1 MAENTDNRNKK
12 RKKLNVFRLIILIFF
27 LTIITLTGVACNY
40 VYNSIADM
48 PEFNPEDISFAVSTE
63 IYDIN
68 DDLVARVGVQN
79 RIPISIS
86 EVPDIVK
93 NAFLAVED
101 HRFYQHHGI
110 DIYRILGAA
119 WANIKAGGLYQGG
132 STITQQLVRHATD
145 IGTEKTFK
153 RKIQEAILAIQME
166 RYFSK
171 DEILEHY
178 LNYIYFGAGAHGI
191 QAAAHTYFNKDVS
204 ELTLSEAALLAGLP
218 QAPSAYNPFRN
229 MEVAI
234 ERRNIVLNQMAKHGY
249 ITQAQAEAAK
259 AEKIVLNPG
268 KITGKEYPYPYF
280 IDHVIELLVDKYGE
294 AKVFRGG
301 LRVYTTLDPKIQ
313 KAAEEALSNNN
324 NFPNSTRDENGILQP
339 NAAAVVLDPHSGYV
353 KAIVG
358 GREYQVR
365 RGWNRAIDERRR
377 PGSAFKPIISYGP
390 AIEYLGKAPAS
401 VYDDIPIKIGN
412 YAPRNYDGRFRG
424 LITMRYALKKSV
436 NIPAVVALKE
446 VGMPKA
452 LEFVSKLGF
461 ENDRKQIEI
470 AGLAAALGGL
480 DKGVTPLQMAAAFAA
495 FANEGI
501 YTQPIVIRRVEKLNG
516 VVLENNLPKQHRAM
530 KATTAYLITDTLKSA
545 VTSGTGT
552 AARMNRP
559 VAGKT
564 GTADNKH
571 GRTSDTWFVGY
582 TADLVCAVWIG
593 NTDQNKPLPPN
604 YYGGTYTA
612 RIWRQIM
619 VRAHEGLPIRDFVR
633 PPGIVVAA
641 VDKKSGLLPGPLTP
655 PEDIITDIFAQ
666 GTVPTKTDDTRVLI
680 EVCNKSNKLPSEF
693 CWDREYKVFIKLPY
707 EVDERVADYH
717 LRAPVEI
724 CDVCKC
730 DVCKPDSELFPDF
743 LDFPETLD
751 WIPRE
756 LDSES
761 TTESETESEA
771 MHETSDNAASE

>member
-1 MAENTDNRNKK
+1 MANNKK
-12 RKKLNVFRLIILIFF
+12 RKKKLNIFRLTILIF
-27 LTIITLTGVACNY
+27 LLIITVLAGVACSY
-40 VYNSIADM
+40 VYNSVSDM
-48 PEFNPEDISFAVSTE
+48 PEFNPENVNFAVSTE

-68 DDLVARVGVQN
+68 DNLITRVGIQN
-79 RIPISIS
+79 RILVSIS
-86 EVPDIVK
+86 QVPDVVK

-101 HRFYQHHGI
+101 HRFYEHRGV
-110 DIYRILGAA
+110 DIYRIFGAA
-119 WANIKAGGLYQGG
+119 WANIKAERIHQGG
-132 STITQQLVRHATD
+132 STITQQLVRHTTD
-145 IGTEKTFK
+145 IGIERTLK

-171 DEILEHY
+171 HEILEHY
-178 LNYIYFGAGAHGI
+178 LNGIYLGAGAHGI

-229 MEVAI
+229 PEAAK
-234 ERRNIVLNQMAKHGY
+234 ERRNIVLSQMANHGY
-249 ITQAQAEAAK
+249 ITQAEAEAAK
-259 AEKIVLNPG
+259 AEEIALNPG

-294 AKVFRGG
+294 VEVFRGG
-301 LRVYTTLDPKIQ
+301 LKVYTTLDPKIQ
-313 KAAEEALSNNN
+313 KAAEEVLKNNN
-324 NFPNSTRDENGILQP
+324 NFPNSTRDENNMLQP
-339 NAAAVVLDPHSGYV
+339 NAAAIVLDPYNGYV

-358 GREYQVR
+358 GREHKTR
-365 RGWNRAIDERRR
+365 RGWNRATEEKRR

-401 VYDDIPIKIGN
+401 VYDDRPVKFGK
-412 YAPRNYDGRFRG
+412 YAPKNYDGRFRG
-424 LITMRYALKKSV
+424 LIIMRYALQKSV
-436 NIPAVVALKE
+436 NIPAVLALKE

-452 LEFVSKLGF
+452 LEFVSKLGL
-461 ENDRKQIEI
+461 ENDRKQIEM

-501 YTQPIVIRRVEKLNG
+501 YTQPIVIRKVEKLNG

-530 KATTAYLITDTLKSA
+530 KATTAYLITDMLKSV

-564 GTADNKH
+564 GTADNEH

-593 NTDQNKPLPPN
+593 NKDQNKALPRG
-604 YYGGTYTA
+604 YFGGTYTA
-612 RIWRQIM
+612 RIWKQIM
-619 VRAHEGLPIRDFVR
+619 TKAHEGLPVR
-633 PPGIVVAA
+633 SFAKPPGIVVAA

-666 GTVPTKTDDTRVLI
+666 GTVPTKTDDTRVMI
-680 EVCNKSNKLPSEF
+680 EVCNQSNKLPSEF
-693 CWDREYKVFIKLPY
+693 CWDREYKMFIKLPY
-707 EVDERVADYH
+707 EVDERVADYS

-724 CDVCKC
+724 CDVCKE
-730 DVCKPDSELFPDF
+730 SEMLPDF
-743 LDFPETLD
+743 LESLEEGIPD
-751 WIPRE
+751 WIPI
-756 LDSES
+756 DPSQSNSSES
-761 TTESETESEA
+761 SSTESEELGSRTE
-771 MHETSDNAASE
+771 